1 MYTSISEYLKAKKS
15 EATNETKVAAP
26 KPDSGLAVKKEVKK
40 LGSLLERLTYCHFIL
55 NKGLINESSSLKSIN
70 EAFKKEFNLDNFFK
84 TDEQFN
90 GYYVK
95 TLASMK
101 RLVEESGY
109 GAQAQPVAQ
118 PVAQPIKKEGD
129 DMTDEGLG
137 DFISGVK
144 TYDLKTIALTPKAAE
159 TYKQRPQLVTSLEKS
174 IIAGLKC
181 SPEEAKQVGMALFN
195 FANGAVPN
203 ASKWNVSL
211 IKTTEGDKV
220 KVDPNGKGLFTG
232 SNMF

>member
-26 KPDSGLAVKKEVKK
+26 KPDSGLAIKKEIKK

-90 GYYVK
+90 AYYVK
-95 TLASMK
+95 TLGTMK
-101 RLVEESGY
+101 RFVEEAGVGY
-109 GAQAQPVAQ
+109 AQETNVQ
-118 PVAQPIKKEGD
+118 D
-129 DMTDEGLG
+129 DGTTPKPNVEEGLG

-144 TYDLKTIALTPKAAE
+144 TYDLKTIALNPKAAE
-159 TYKQRPQLVTSLEKS
+159 TYNQRKDLVSSLEKS

-203 ASKWNVSL
+203 TSKWNVSL